1 MIYKENIMQDKKET
15 VDYEVKINPEK
26 ITYSVSINNDFR
38 CIDQKTIKDILEKLK
53 SLVWLENN
61 MDFNKDIINI
71 PVQKENTEPFKKTYT
86 DKQKTSMKKIK
97 ESKNITENE
106 QLNSYIFEWSDHKYK
121 DYTSLTPENIDS
133 FIKFME
139 DEF

>member
-1 MIYKENIMQDKKET
+1 MQDKKET
-15 VDYEVKINPEK
+15 VDYEVIINPEK